1 MDPRTEELLQ
11 DYRKMVEKTAK
22 TLYLQTIALRREL
35 ESAKINPEDRHE
47 ILLHCVGLL
56 ISKEPKK

>member
-11 DYRKMVEKTAK
+11 EYRKMVEKTAK
-22 TLYLQTIALRREL
+22 TLYLQTLAVKREL
-35 ESAKINPEDRHE
+35 ESSKINPEDKHE

-56 ISKEPKK
+56 ISKENKK